1 MPGFKAV
8 LLVRVTSSSGVRLA
22 ESEWAMIYTVP
33 GVLMLSTVMMA
44 LKVDGTPLMV
54 AETLKGGV
62 VEVPGWDLVQARRR
76 KMDSSEKA
84 RVLVNNCFM
93 VIRLPASNAQV
104 L

>member
-1 MPGFKAV
+1 
-8 LLVRVTSSSGVRLA
+8 
-22 ESEWAMIYTVP
+22 MIYTVP
-33 GVLMLSTVMMA
+33 GVLRLSTVMMA

-62 VEVPGWDLVQARRR
+62 VEVTGWDLAQARRR
-76 KMDSSEKA
+76 RMDSSEKA

-93 VIRLPASNAQV
+93 VIRLPSSNAQV